1 VRLVPHRLSKSVT
14 IDERYTRAAEIQVQR
29 PAAALVKGE
38 GVAIGVRRQ
47 GKELDGPTS

>member
-1 VRLVPHRLSKSVT
+1 M
-14 IDERYTRAAEIQVQR
+14 IGERHGRAAEIQVQR